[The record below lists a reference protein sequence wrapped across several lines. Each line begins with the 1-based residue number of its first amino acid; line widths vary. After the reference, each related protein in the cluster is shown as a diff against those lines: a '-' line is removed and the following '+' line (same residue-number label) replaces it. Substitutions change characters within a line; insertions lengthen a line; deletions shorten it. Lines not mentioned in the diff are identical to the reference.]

1 MPGGCML
8 LTLFSAIFLILLIRN
23 PALCTLGAAKGLSL
37 WYEQVLPAL
46 FPAMAAASFLIS
58 RKSIQTALK
67 RLPLPAA
74 AAFLSGFLCGSPM
87 GALTCSGLYASGLLS
102 QQAARWIVCFVQLPS
117 PLFLSGFVAS
127 ASLALPAK
135 MRFVFLL
142 CAYLPFCT
150 SFLLCILLFL
160 LQNSNQLKKTKA
172 TPDKLK
178 RNKRSI
184 LEGSATGSCV
194 FIGKGA
200 SKTAHSEPSLN
211 DICDTC
217 LLLLVRIGVL
227 LMFFSIL
234 SEFLTSIASQSVTQ
248 LLLIGMLE
256 MTTGISKIGAF
267 SALSLSLQYKAAACL
282 FLLGFGGICVHIQ
295 VRQAWQQSDFPIF
308 RYLLVRL
315 LFGLCSSLCFLF
327 LV

>member
-1 MPGGCML
+1 ML
-8 LTLFSAIFLILLIRN
+8 LTLFSAVFLIFLIYN

-37 WYEQVLPAL
+37 WYKQVLPAL

-58 RKSIQTALK
+58 RKSIQAALK
-67 RLPLPAA
+67 HLPFPAS

-87 GALTCSGLYASGLLS
+87 GALTCSGLYASKLLS
-102 QQAARWIVCFVQLPS
+102 QRSARWVVCFVQLPS

-127 ASLALPAK
+127 TLLALPAK
-135 MRFVFLL
+135 MRFIFLL
-142 CAYLPFCT
+142 CAYLPFLA
-150 SFLLCILLFL
+150 SFLLCTLLFL
-160 LQNSNQLKKTKA
+160 LKPAAKY
-172 TPDKLK
+172 
-178 RNKRSI
+178 SI
-184 LEGSATGSCV
+184 SLEKDIQKV
-194 FIGKGA
+194 A
-200 SKTAHSEPSLN
+200 SPEPSLN

-234 SEFLTSIASQSVTQ
+234 SEFLNSAAPQSAVQTI
-248 LLLIGMLE
+248 LIGMLE
-256 MTTGISKIGAF
+256 MTTGISKI
-267 SALSLSLQYKAAACL
+267 SSLNTLSLRYKSAICL

-308 RYLLVRL
+308 RYILVRF

-327 LV
+327 LT

>member
-1 MPGGCML
+1 ML
-8 LTLFSAIFLILLIRN
+8 LTLFSAVFLIFLIYN

-37 WYEQVLPAL
+37 WYKQVLPAL

-58 RKSIQTALK
+58 RKSIQAALK
-67 RLPLPAA
+67 HLPFPAGT
-74 AAFLSGFLCGSPM
+74 AFLSGLLCGSPM
-87 GALTCSGLYASGLLS
+87 GALTCSGLYASKLLS
-102 QQAARWIVCFVQLPS
+102 QRSARWVVCFVQLPS

-127 ASLALPAK
+127 TLLALPAN

-142 CAYLPFCT
+142 CAYLPFLA
-150 SFLLCILLFL
+150 SFLLCTLLFL
-160 LQNSNQLKKTKA
+160 LKPAAKY
-172 TPDKLK
+172 
-178 RNKRSI
+178 SI
-184 LEGSATGSCV
+184 SLEKDIQKV
-194 FIGKGA
+194 A
-200 SKTAHSEPSLN
+200 SPEPSLN

-234 SEFLTSIASQSVTQ
+234 SEFLNSAVPQSAVQTI
-248 LLLIGMLE
+248 LIGMLE
-256 MTTGISKIGAF
+256 MTTGISKI
-267 SALSLSLQYKAAACL
+267 SSLNTLSLRYKSAICL

-308 RYLLVRL
+308 RYILVRF

-327 LV
+327 LT

>member
-1 MPGGCML
+1 ML
-8 LTLFSAIFLILLIRN
+8 LTLFSAVFLIFLIYN

-37 WYEQVLPAL
+37 WYKQVLPAL

-58 RKSIQTALK
+58 RKSIQAALK
-67 RLPLPAA
+67 HLPFPAS

-87 GALTCSGLYASGLLS
+87 GALTCSGLYASKLLS
-102 QQAARWIVCFVQLPS
+102 QRSARWVVCFVQLPS

-127 ASLALPAK
+127 TLLALPAK
-135 MRFVFLL
+135 MRFIFLL
-142 CAYLPFCT
+142 CAYLPFLA
-150 SFLLCILLFL
+150 SFLLCTLLFL
-160 LQNSNQLKKTKA
+160 LKPAAKY
-172 TPDKLK
+172 
-178 RNKRSI
+178 SI
-184 LEGSATGSCV
+184 SLEKDIQKV
-194 FIGKGA
+194 A
-200 SKTAHSEPSLN
+200 SPEPSLN

-234 SEFLTSIASQSVTQ
+234 SEFLNSAAPQSAVQTI
-248 LLLIGMLE
+248 LIGMLE
-256 MTTGISKIGAF
+256 MTTGIIKI
-267 SALSLSLQYKAAACL
+267 SSLNTLSLRYKSAICL

-308 RYLLVRL
+308 RYILVRF

-327 LV
+327 LNS

>member
-1 MPGGCML
+1 ML
-8 LTLFSAIFLILLIRN
+8 LTLFSAVFLIFLIYN

-37 WYEQVLPAL
+37 WYKQVLPAL

-58 RKSIQTALK
+58 RKSIQAALK
-67 RLPLPAA
+67 HLPFPAS
-74 AAFLSGFLCGSPM
+74 AAFLSGLLCGSPM
-87 GALTCSGLYASGLLS
+87 GALTCSGLYASKLLS
-102 QQAARWIVCFVQLPS
+102 QRSARWVVCFVQLPS

-127 ASLALPAK
+127 TLLALPAN

-142 CAYLPFCT
+142 CAYLPFLA
-150 SFLLCILLFL
+150 SFLLCTLLFL
-160 LQNSNQLKKTKA
+160 LKPTAKYSISLEKDIQKA
-172 TPDKLK
+172 
-178 RNKRSI
+178 
-184 LEGSATGSCV
+184 
-194 FIGKGA
+194 A
-200 SKTAHSEPSLN
+200 SPEPSLN

-234 SEFLTSIASQSVTQ
+234 SEFLNSAVPQSAVQTI
-248 LLLIGMLE
+248 LIGMLE
-256 MTTGISKIGAF
+256 MTTGISKI
-267 SALSLSLQYKAAACL
+267 SSLNTLSLRYKSAICL

-308 RYLLVRL
+308 RYILVRF

-327 LV
+327 LNS

>member
-8 LTLFSAIFLILLIRN
+8 LTLFSAVFLIFLIYN

-37 WYEQVLPAL
+37 WYKQVLPTL

-58 RKSIQTALK
+58 RKSIQAALK
-67 RLPLPAA
+67 HLPFPAS
-74 AAFLSGFLCGSPM
+74 AAFLSGLLCGSPM
-87 GALTCSGLYASGLLS
+87 GALTCSGLYASKLLS
-102 QQAARWIVCFVQLPS
+102 QWSARWVVCFVQLPS

-127 ASLALPAK
+127 TLLALPAK
-135 MRFVFLL
+135 MRFIFLL
-142 CAYLPFCT
+142 CAYLPFLA
-150 SFLLCILLFL
+150 SFLLCTLLFL
-160 LQNSNQLKKTKA
+160 LKPAAKYSISLEKDIQKA
-172 TPDKLK
+172 
-178 RNKRSI
+178 
-184 LEGSATGSCV
+184 
-194 FIGKGA
+194 A
-200 SKTAHSEPSLN
+200 SPEPSLN

-234 SEFLTSIASQSVTQ
+234 SEFLNSAAPQSAVQTI
-248 LLLIGMLE
+248 LIGMLE
-256 MTTGISKIGAF
+256 MTTGISKISF
-267 SALSLSLQYKAAACL
+267 LNTLSLRYKSAICL

-308 RYLLVRL
+308 RYILVRF

-327 LV
+327 LNS

>member
-1 MPGGCML
+1 ML
-8 LTLFSAIFLILLIRN
+8 LTLFSAVFLIFLIYN

-37 WYEQVLPAL
+37 WYKQVLPAL

-58 RKSIQTALK
+58 RKSIQAALK
-67 RLPLPAA
+67 HLPFPAS

-87 GALTCSGLYASGLLS
+87 GALTCSGLYASKLLS
-102 QQAARWIVCFVQLPS
+102 QRSARWVVCFVQLPS

-127 ASLALPAK
+127 TLLALPAK
-135 MRFVFLL
+135 MRFIFLL
-142 CAYLPFCT
+142 CAYLPFLA
-150 SFLLCILLFL
+150 SFLLCTLLFL
-160 LQNSNQLKKTKA
+160 LKPAAKYSISLEKDIQKA
-172 TPDKLK
+172 
-178 RNKRSI
+178 
-184 LEGSATGSCV
+184 
-194 FIGKGA
+194 A
-200 SKTAHSEPSLN
+200 SPEPSLN

-234 SEFLTSIASQSVTQ
+234 SEFLNSAAPQSAVQTI
-248 LLLIGMLE
+248 LIGMLE
-256 MTTGISKIGAF
+256 MTTGIIKI
-267 SALSLSLQYKAAACL
+267 SSLNTLSLRYKSAICL

-308 RYLLVRL
+308 RYILVRF

-327 LV
+327 LT

>member
-1 MPGGCML
+1 ML
-8 LTLFSAIFLILLIRN
+8 LTLFSAVFLIFLIYN

-37 WYEQVLPAL
+37 WYKQVLPAL

-58 RKSIQTALK
+58 RKSIQAALK
-67 RLPLPAA
+67 HLPFPAS
-74 AAFLSGFLCGSPM
+74 AAFLSGLLCGSPM
-87 GALTCSGLYASGLLS
+87 GALTCSGLYASKLLS
-102 QQAARWIVCFVQLPS
+102 QRSARWVVCFVQLPS

-127 ASLALPAK
+127 TLLALPAN

-142 CAYLPFCT
+142 CAYLQFLA
-150 SFLLCILLFL
+150 SFLLCTLLFL
-160 LQNSNQLKKTKA
+160 LKPTAKY
-172 TPDKLK
+172 
-178 RNKRSI
+178 SI
-184 LEGSATGSCV
+184 SLEKDIQKV
-194 FIGKGA
+194 A
-200 SKTAHSEPSLN
+200 SPEPSLN

-234 SEFLTSIASQSVTQ
+234 SEFLNSAVPQSTAQ
-248 LLLIGMLE
+248 TILIGMLE
-256 MTTGISKIGAF
+256 MTTGISKI
-267 SALSLSLQYKAAACL
+267 SSLNTLSLCYKSAICL

-308 RYLLVRL
+308 RYILVRF

-327 LV
+327 LT

>member
-1 MPGGCML
+1 ML
-8 LTLFSAIFLILLIRN
+8 LTLFSAVFLIFLIYN

-37 WYEQVLPAL
+37 WYKQVLPAL

-58 RKSIQTALK
+58 RKSIQAALK
-67 RLPLPAA
+67 HLPFPAS
-74 AAFLSGFLCGSPM
+74 AAFLSGLLCGSPM
-87 GALTCSGLYASGLLS
+87 GALTCSGLYASKLLS
-102 QQAARWIVCFVQLPS
+102 QRSARWVVCFVQLPS

-127 ASLALPAK
+127 TLLALPAN

-142 CAYLPFCT
+142 CAYLPFLA
-150 SFLLCILLFL
+150 SFLLCTLLFL
-160 LQNSNQLKKTKA
+160 LKPTAKYSISLEKDIQKA
-172 TPDKLK
+172 ALP
-178 RNKRSI
+178 
-184 LEGSATGSCV
+184 
-194 FIGKGA
+194 
-200 SKTAHSEPSLN
+200 EPSLN

-234 SEFLTSIASQSVTQ
+234 SEFLNSAAPQSAVQTI
-248 LLLIGMLE
+248 LIGMLE
-256 MTTGISKIGAF
+256 MTTGISKISF
-267 SALSLSLQYKAAACL
+267 LNTLSLRFKSAICL

-308 RYLLVRL
+308 RYILVRF

-327 LV
+327 LNS